1 MSLYSVVVPVY
12 NSQKTLQELYER
24 IKNVFE
30 EKINEPFELVL
41 VDDSSKDQSFKQMEK
56 LRQADK
62 RVKIIQL
69 SRNYGQHCALLCG
82 FHYAKGDFII
92 TMDDDLQHPPEEIPK
107 LIQELDNNPELDVVI
122 GKYMVK
128 KHGPIRNFGTYLA
141 NKVSSHIFKKDANLQ
156 LTSFRIMKRFVVQ
169 GILERRVNFPRIGHL
184 LLLVSNRIGNVVVE
198 HDSRKYGKSG
208 YTFKRLV
215 KDFFS
220 NILTNSSFPLIIVR
234 NIGIISFLVSVL
246 LGIYYLTRY
255 LFFGISVQGWMTL
268 VLLVLSYS
276 GLILLSIGIVGD
288 YLIRILEEAK
298 RLPNYTVR
306 QCETDDL
313 ETGDANEKQ
322 V

>member
-1 MSLYSVVVPVY
+1 MPLYSVVVPVY
-12 NSQKTLQELYER
+12 NSQKTLQELYDR
-24 IKNVFE
+24 VKNVFDTVI
-30 EKINEPFELVL
+30 KEPFELVL
-41 VDDSSKDQSFKQMEK
+41 VDDSSKDQSFKEMEK
-56 LRQADK
+56 LRLMDK

-92 TMDDDLQHPPEEIPK
+92 TMDDDLQHPPEEITK
-107 LIQELDNNPELDVVI
+107 LIQGLNEDPELDVVI
-122 GKYMVK
+122 GKYMTK

-141 NKVSSHIFKKDANLQ
+141 NKVSSHIFKKDPHLQ

-169 GILERRVNFPRIGHL
+169 GILERQVNFPRIGHL

-220 NILTNSSFPLIIVR
+220 NILTNSSFPLVVVR
-234 NIGIISFLVSVL
+234 DIGIISFIISIL
-246 LGIYYLTRY
+246 LGIYYLIRY
-255 LFFGISVQGWMTL
+255 LIFGISVQGWMTL
-268 VLLVLSYS
+268 VFLVLSYS

-306 QCETDDL
+306 QCDVQDL
-313 ETGDANEKQ
+313 ETGDGNEK
-322 V
+322 

>member
-122 GKYMVK
+122 AKYMVK

-198 HDSRKYGKSG
+198 HDSRKYGK
-208 YTFKRLV
+208 TH
-215 KDFFS
+215 
-220 NILTNSSFPLIIVR
+220 
-234 NIGIISFLVSVL
+234 
-246 LGIYYLTRY
+246 
-255 LFFGISVQGWMTL
+255 
-268 VLLVLSYS
+268 
-276 GLILLSIGIVGD
+276 
-288 YLIRILEEAK
+288 
-298 RLPNYTVR
+298 
-306 QCETDDL
+306 
-313 ETGDANEKQ
+313 
-322 V
+322 